1 MIDRMEKLFSSH
13 KSHKGLSSEI
23 YKELL
28 EVNNKDN
35 SKNGHSTETD
45 ISPKTEKWPMNT

>member
-1 MIDRMEKLFSSH
+1 MEKLFSSH
-13 KSHKGLSSEI
+13 ESHKGLSSEI

-45 ISPKTEKWPMNT
+45 ISPKTENWPMNT